1 MPTTI
6 RFVISGLLLVTTI
19 LSILL
24 WKRTDLAVD
33 PTPGGSIKAR
43 VYDYTTASPYYSLSK
58 PEHLMV
64 LGNDEN
70 EEMEKLVEQFGRED
84 LVTAIKMMPEH
95 IQVQDKF
102 LPYLLE
108 EEVKQVKSS
117 RKLHAR
123 LWNWLISR
131 SDTSRERKN
140 KLLHKAQEVRIHNL
154 SENESNKAIG
164 LTKTD
169 NEDDVPS
176 ETPQK
181 KKINPQYLV
190 QKKMNTEN
198 RLERE
203 LEKEQS
209 LINQLEAEIIDLEE
223 EVGKEITAQGKLK
236 QDRDNLRKYGRKTPY

>member
-1 MPTTI
+1 MTTTI

-33 PTPGGSIKAR
+33 PTPGGSIKAM
-43 VYDYTTASPYYSLSK
+43 VYDYTTASPYYLLSK

-70 EEMEKLVEQFGRED
+70 EEIEKLVEQFGRED

-108 EEVKQVKSS
+108 KEVKKVKNS

-123 LWNWLISR
+123 LWNWLFSR
-131 SDTSRERKN
+131 SDTSQDRKN
-140 KLLHKAQEVRIHNL
+140 QLLKKAQEVRIHNL
-154 SENESNKAIG
+154 SENESNNAIG

>member
-1 MPTTI
+1 
-6 RFVISGLLLVTTI
+6 
-19 LSILL
+19 
-24 WKRTDLAVD
+24 
-33 PTPGGSIKAR
+33 
-43 VYDYTTASPYYSLSK
+43 
-58 PEHLMV
+58 MV

-108 EEVKQVKSS
+108 EEVKKVKSS

-154 SENESNKAIG
+154 SENESNKAINP
-164 LTKTD
+164 TKAN
-169 NEDDVPS
+169 NEDHVPS
-176 ETPQK
+176 ETQ

-190 QKKMNTEN
+190 QEKMDEEN
-198 RLERE
+198 RLERK

-223 EVGKEITAQGKLK
+223 EIGKEIKVQRKLK
-236 QDRDNLRKYGRKTPY
+236 QDLDNLREYGRKTPD

>member
-1 MPTTI
+1 MTTTI
-6 RFVISGLLLVTTI
+6 RFVIAGLLLVTAI

-33 PTPGGSIKAR
+33 PTPGGSIKAT
-43 VYDYTTASPYYSLSK
+43 VYDYTTASPYYLLSK

-108 EEVKQVKSS
+108 KEVKKVKSS

-123 LWNWLISR
+123 LWNQLISR
-131 SDTSRERKN
+131 SATSRDRKN
-140 KLLHKAQEVRIHNL
+140 KLLNKAHEVRIHNL
-154 SENESNKAIG
+154 SENKRNNAIG

-169 NEDDVPS
+169 NEDHVPS
-176 ETPQK
+176 ETQKK

-190 QKKMNTEN
+190 QEKMDKEN
-198 RLERE
+198 KLERK

-223 EVGKEITAQGKLK
+223 EIGKEIKVRRKLK
-236 QDRDNLRKYGRKTPY
+236 QDLDNLREYGRKTPD

>member
-1 MPTTI
+1 
-6 RFVISGLLLVTTI
+6 
-19 LSILL
+19 
-24 WKRTDLAVD
+24 
-33 PTPGGSIKAR
+33 
-43 VYDYTTASPYYSLSK
+43 
-58 PEHLMV
+58 MV

-108 EEVKQVKSS
+108 EEVKKVKSS

-123 LWNWLISR
+123 LWNQLISR
-131 SDTSRERKN
+131 SDTSRDRQD
-140 KLLHKAQEVRIHNL
+140 KLLNKAYEVRIHNL
-154 SENESNKAIG
+154 SENESNKAID

-169 NEDDVPS
+169 NEDHVPS

-181 KKINPQYLV
+181 KKINSQYLV
-190 QKKMNTEN
+190 QEKMDKEN
-198 RLERE
+198 RLERK

-223 EVGKEITAQGKLK
+223 EVGKEIKAQGKLK

>member
-1 MPTTI
+1 MTTTI
-6 RFVISGLLLVTTI
+6 RFVIAGLLLVTAI

-24 WKRTDLAVD
+24 WKRADLALD
-33 PTPGGSIKAR
+33 PTPGGSIKAA
-43 VYDYTTASPYYSLSK
+43 VYDYTTASPYYLLSK
-58 PEHLMV
+58 PEDLTV
-64 LGNDEN
+64 LKDK
-70 EEMEKLVEQFGRED
+70 EMKELVERFGRED

-108 EEVKQVKSS
+108 EEVKKVKSS

-123 LWNWLISR
+123 LWNQLISR
-131 SDTSRERKN
+131 SAASRDRKN
-140 KLLHKAQEVRIHNL
+140 KLLHKAQEVRIRNL
-154 SENESNKAIG
+154 SENESNKAINP
-164 LTKTD
+164 TKAN
-169 NEDDVPS
+169 NEDHVPS
-176 ETPQK
+176 ETQ

-190 QKKMNTEN
+190 QEKMDEEN
-198 RLERE
+198 RLERK

-223 EVGKEITAQGKLK
+223 EVGKEIKAQGKLK

>member
-1 MPTTI
+1 MTTTI
-6 RFVISGLLLVTTI
+6 RFVIAGLLLVTTI

-33 PTPGGSIKAR
+33 PTPGGSIKAM
-43 VYDYTTASPYYSLSK
+43 VYDYTTASPYDSLSK

-95 IQVQDKF
+95 IQIQDKF

-108 EEVKQVKSS
+108 EEVKKVKSS

-123 LWNWLISR
+123 LWNQLISR
-131 SDTSRERKN
+131 SAASRDWKN
-140 KLLHKAQEVRIHNL
+140 KLLHKAQEVRIRNL
-154 SENESNKAIG
+154 SENESNKAINP
-164 LTKTD
+164 TKAN
-169 NEDDVPS
+169 NEDHVPS
-176 ETPQK
+176 ETQ

-190 QKKMNTEN
+190 QEKMDEEN
-198 RLERE
+198 RLERK

-223 EVGKEITAQGKLK
+223 EVGKEIKAQGKLK